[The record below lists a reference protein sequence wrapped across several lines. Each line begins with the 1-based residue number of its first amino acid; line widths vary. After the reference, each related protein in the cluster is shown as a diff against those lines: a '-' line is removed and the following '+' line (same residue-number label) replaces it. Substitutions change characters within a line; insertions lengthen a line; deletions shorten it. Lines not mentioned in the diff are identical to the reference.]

1 MCIKIFFIY
10 IEKLHAN
17 TNTGNHKP
25 VTNVAFK
32 ANSSDP
38 AWSFS

>member
-1 MCIKIFFIY
+1 MYIKIFFY
-10 IEKLHAN
+10 IEKSVQ
-17 TNTGNHKP
+17 TQTGNHKR

>member
-1 MCIKIFFIY
+1 MYFLHRKIT
-10 IEKLHAN
+10 N

>member
-1 MCIKIFFIY
+1 MYIKIFFY
-10 IEKLHAN
+10 IEKLQTQIA
-17 TNTGNHKP
+17 TENHKP

-38 AWSFS
+38 VWSFS

>member
-1 MCIKIFFIY
+1 MYIKIFFY
-10 IEKLHAN
+10 IEKNTN

-25 VTNVAFK
+25 DVAYK

>member
-1 MCIKIFFIY
+1 MYIKIFFY
-10 IEKLHAN
+10 TEKLN
-17 TNTGNHKP
+17 IGNHKP
-25 VTNVAFK
+25 VTNVACK